1 MSDGSD
7 EILAIVE
14 AACVAM
20 GACACCILRFRGVP
34 SGEVDAYRAAA
45 SASKDAPPC
54 PCCLGILQLDL
65 DASTTPGSR
74 EGGIEDGASNDASAT
89 AAAAD
94 ARERSDVL
102 VRKDPPAVFARTISQ
117 YTAGIRSGG
126 HVFTSFALEVT
137 MPPALAVRQAA
148 TRCHL
153 SQSIAEAKKAGGEN
167 EMDPPDA
174 ETVVDIAVVP
184 KTTDVKDVLRAL
196 LIPALAADGSTGGTK
211 EDETNPNPNP
221 RHDQA
226 ANFRFAL
233 LFEHELSSTEA
244 AFAYREDANDGGS
257 HGGGGH
263 SGGKRRR
270 ERATPAHLKG
280 TVFVPAESPAGMW
293 QNHGG
298 KYNLAERVAGE
309 KFTSAAAFEQN
320 TTFHTSVAVPP
331 TRPSVRATVRMLTWH
346 QPVYVGGRYKKWA
359 RGTPQAPWVDSE
371 TGATIGVGSVQTSI
385 DAVVTR
391 ALRADGSKLN
401 SAGREDMDVRMLGG
415 GRPFILEV
423 RFILFP
429 YRQLD

>member
-14 AACVAM
+14 AACTAM

-65 DASTTPGSR
+65 DASTAPGPG

-153 SQSIAEAKKAGGEN
+153 LQSIVDEKKAGDEK
-167 EMDPPDA
+167 EIDA
-174 ETVVDIAVVP
+174 TDADTVVDIAVVP

-196 LIPALAADGSTGGTK
+196 LIPAPVSYTHLTLPTK
-211 EDETNPNPNP
+211 
-221 RHDQA
+221 RI
-226 ANFRFAL
+226 
-233 LFEHELSSTEA
+233 
-244 AFAYREDANDGGS
+244 
-257 HGGGGH
+257 
-263 SGGKRRR
+263 
-270 ERATPAHLKG
+270 
-280 TVFVPAESPAGMW
+280 V
-293 QNHGG
+293 
-298 KYNLAERVAGE
+298 
-309 KFTSAAAFEQN
+309 
-320 TTFHTSVAVPP
+320 
-331 TRPSVRATVRMLTWH
+331 
-346 QPVYVGGRYKKWA
+346 
-359 RGTPQAPWVDSE
+359 
-371 TGATIGVGSVQTSI
+371 
-385 DAVVTR
+385 
-391 ALRADGSKLN
+391 
-401 SAGREDMDVRMLGG
+401 
-415 GRPFILEV
+415 
-423 RFILFP
+423 
-429 YRQLD
+429 